1 MEFFFE
7 PRGIAVVGATPNPS
21 KGGNAILKNLI
32 TGYRGVICPVNPKYR
47 EIEGISCVPSLREV
61 PDSVDLAIL
70 FVPAP
75 QVLAA
80 LDECTGKGIRGV
92 IVESG
97 GFAET
102 GPEGR
107 KLQDRMVARGREL
120 GIRIWGPNC
129 MGLVDAVR
137 SHVFS
142 FMDPNAL
149 LRGLVPGDV
158 SLVVQSGLL
167 SAGFLVDLMT
177 HGVMGI
183 SKACSIGNKAD
194 VDENDLLEYLA
205 GDPDTRVIGLYLESF
220 RDGRRFLELC
230 RSCSKPVV
238 VLKGGRSSRGAK
250 AAMSHTA
257 SLAGNHAVIAGA
269 LAQAG
274 VTEARDF
281 KQWMDLCRSLAAAPP
296 AASGKG
302 RIAVLTF
309 SGGAGIMAADFFE
322 DVGLE
327 VADLSEETTAAVQE
341 LFPSWMPVA
350 NPVDVWPAM
359 EKNMGT
365 GVDVYGTALRSILA
379 DPGVDAVLLLAF
391 VGNFRITMDLEDLAA
406 QSRKAGKPVFLWLLG
421 TRDKVTEFQQEAR
434 SFGVLAFQELYRAVE
449 CLDAVLRRRP
459 AGDAILPKHPLP
471 APARIAPEIE
481 NLIRDARGAL
491 DEEASKR
498 ILRSRGIPTVEETR
512 VASEEECLK
521 EAERIGYP
529 AVLKGLQPGLVHKS
543 EAGLVR
549 LNIKD
554 AKELREAY
562 GMIRNGLTDAGE
574 VLVQRQVR
582 GEGELI
588 AGLVR
593 DPQFGPCVLFGLGG
607 TLTEVLRD
615 TAFVVAPFGMDE
627 ALKLIGRIRGQSLLN
642 GYRGAP
648 PVDREHLAKV
658 LIALGD
664 LGLAVP
670 RIREIDIN
678 PLLVTREGLCAVD
691 ATIILDGS
699 EEPGK
704 PEP

>member
-1 MEFFFE
+1 MDFFFN
-7 PRGIAVVGATPNPS
+7 PKGIAVVGATPNPS

-32 TGYRGVICPVNPKYR
+32 TGFRGVICPVNPKYE
-47 EIEGISCVPSLREV
+47 EIEGIRCFPSLREV

-75 QVLAA
+75 QVLTA
-80 LDECTGKGIRGV
+80 LDECAGKGIRGV

-102 GPEGR
+102 GAKGR
-107 KLQDRMVARGREL
+107 ELQDRMVARGREL

-129 MGLVDAVR
+129 MGLIDAVR
-137 SHVFS
+137 RHAFS

-205 GDPDTRVIGLYLESF
+205 GDPETRVIGLYLESF
-220 RDGRRFLELC
+220 RDGRRFMELC
-230 RSCSKPVV
+230 RSCPKPVV

-281 KQWMDLCRSLAAAPP
+281 KQWMDLCRSLAAAPS
-296 AASGKG
+296 AVSGKG

-327 VADLSEETTAAVQE
+327 VADLSSQTASSLQE

-359 EKNMGT
+359 EKSMGT
-365 GVDVYGTALRSILA
+365 GVDVYSTALRSILA
-379 DPGVDAVLLLAF
+379 DPGVDGVLLLAF
-391 VGNFRITMDLEDLAA
+391 VGNFRITMDLEDLATR
-406 QSRKAGKPVFLWLLG
+406 SRKAGKPVFLWLLG
-421 TRDKVTEFQQEAR
+421 TRDHVSEFQQRAR
-434 SFGVLAFQELYRAVE
+434 SLGVLAFQELYRAVE
-449 CLDAVLRRRP
+449 CLEAVLRRRP
-459 AGDAILPKHPLP
+459 TATAIARKAPLP
-471 APARIAPEIE
+471 ASGGLMPEIE
-481 NLIRDARGAL
+481 NLLHDARGTL
-491 DEEASKR
+491 DEELSKR
-498 ILRSRGIPTVEETR
+498 ILRARGIPVVEEAR
-512 VASEEECLK
+512 VASEEACLR
-521 EAERIGYP
+521 EAERLGYP
-529 AVLKGLQPGLVHKS
+529 VVLKGLQPGLVHKS
-543 EAGLVR
+543 DAGLVH
-549 LNIKD
+549 LNITDSRGVRD
-554 AKELREAY
+554 AF
-562 GMIRNGLTDAGE
+562 GMIRNGLAKGGE
-574 VLVQRQVR
+574 ILVQRQVR
-582 GEGELI
+582 GSGELI
-588 AGLVR
+588 AGLIR

-615 TAFVVAPFGMDE
+615 TAFAVAPLSMDE
-627 ALKLIGRIRGQSLLN
+627 ALRLIGRIRGQALLD
-642 GYRGAP
+642 GYRGSP
-648 PVDREHLAKV
+648 PVEREQLARILV
-658 LIALGD
+658 ALGD
-664 LGLAVP
+664 LGLSVP
-670 RIREIDIN
+670 QIREIDIN
-678 PLLVTREGLCAVD
+678 PLLVTGDGLCAVD
-691 ATIILDGS
+691 ATIILD
-699 EEPGK
+699 
-704 PEP
+704 